1 MLKIKKDAFVWLPN
15 DSDKIRQKDN
25 KILRQHLQFSNK
37 QKKKKGSKQHSGRA
51 LLTLTS
57 VEGKGLGGGQQGTEG
72 TTR

>member
-1 MLKIKKDAFVWLPN
+1 MLLYGFQMILIK
-15 DSDKIRQKDN
+15 SDRKKKKTRDKTYSPLMS
-25 KILRQHLQFSNK
+25 KK
-37 QKKKKGSKQHSGRA
+37 KKKKGSKQHSGRA